1 MATWPDLFEV
11 WKKPKKSRELSFSVL
26 ELLAQNAQSG
36 PITQLFASWKFE
48 KSSAH
53 YWKQIKHAI
62 NDKRNKFGH
71 SLNKF
76 FKFLYLWDFALEWTT
91 KQRCHKKLSVYKI
104 ISVLSGKYE
113 RRNSTFSTLYSH
125 YFNIHD
131 FFWNIHDN

>member
-1 MATWPDLFEV
+1 MATWPDLFKVRKKIEKIERAFFFCARIISSERSKRSDYATFCFLEV
-11 WKKPKKSRELSFSVL
+11 
-26 ELLAQNAQSG
+26 
-36 PITQLFASWKFE
+36 E

-62 NDKRNKFGH
+62 NDKRKKVGH

-104 ISVLSGKYE
+104 ISVFSGKYE
-113 RRNSTFSTLYSH
+113 RRNSTFSTLYSQ

-131 FFWNIHDN
+131 FFLNIHDN